1 MSTFLP
7 LPVSR
12 EQWIEA
18 VRRFE
23 IVFASHVGQR
33 DLIADGSVSCWT
45 RDASASVKVQ
55 ATGHLMSVHASTIW
69 GWRALVRGVALHRWV
84 AALLP
89 VRATA
94 YPCKPQAELE
104 LSLDD
109 SLDDFPPV
117 QSNGMLEQMRI
128 ISANALSIW
137 SARGGWMFISGHRLP
152 RHFFEGVTA

>member
-33 DLIADGSVSCWT
+33 DLIADGSVSCWM

-55 ATGHLMSVHASTIW
+55 AAGHLMSASASAIW
-69 GWRALVRGVALHRWV
+69 GWRALVRGVALHQWV

-89 VRATA
+89 VRATN
-94 YPCKPQAELE
+94 YPCKAQTELE

-109 SLDDFPPV
+109 VVAAPSTV
-117 QSNGMLEQMRI
+117 QRNGMLEQMRI

-137 SARGGWMFISGHRLP
+137 SARGGWMFISGQRLP
-152 RHFFEGVTA
+152 RHLFEGVAA

>member
-1 MSTFLP
+1 MSAFLP
-7 LPVSR
+7 IPVSR

-23 IVFASHVGQR
+23 IVFASYVGQR

-45 RDASASVKVQ
+45 RDATTSVKVHS
-55 ATGHLMSVHASTIW
+55 TGHLMSVHASTIW
-69 GWRALVRGVALHRWV
+69 GWRALVRGVALHEWV
-84 AALLP
+84 AVLLP
-89 VRATA
+89 VRATN
-94 YPCKPQAELE
+94 YPCKPSTELQ

-109 SLDDFPPV
+109 ALDPFPSV
-117 QSNGMLEQMRI
+117 QRNGMLEQMRI

-152 RHFFEGVTA
+152 RHFFQGVKA